1 MSIGQ
6 IKDLVLNKNNDKINW
21 NIEEIGNRLKL
32 TPIEQIHQTK
42 QIPIA
47 GTCYYTDNVWNYN
60 LFNTE
65 NKPFED
71 YIINFN
77 SIVPKYIEYVKLFA
91 LRQLVIRGNRVV
103 TVRDKV
109 EILKEFTTF
118 LEKRNIIYME
128 SITVALIKEYF
139 DNMNITEK
147 RVSKKKNIIKDFLK
161 VISMNA
167 SVNYKDIY
175 KYLSVINK
183 QKEKQEIEKGKHKLI
198 PYKNI
203 SNKASVFDNIVS
215 LAIKDLLNDNLSI
228 KRRTTA
234 CMIVILAETGMRIGE
249 FRILQSDKLKKIER
263 PSLPNLDK
271 SIESSKTESYILE
284 FYTYKTT
291 ISDGNWT
298 YTFMTPNAVLA
309 YETLKDIMSVR
320 RKKSNSNYLI
330 LNQFN
335 NLYNNSSSLWNLN
348 KEFYFNHKEELNIGS
363 MSSEIRNKFS
373 IWTITKNDFKRSNG
387 LFTPEGKK
395 IYYIT
400 PHQYRV
406 TCATILYCREH
417 KKLEWIRRHMNHLST
432 EMTEHYIREEAK
444 RQQKVGIAKALISRS
459 NSDGTQ
465 LETDIN
471 KISDPDIKNEL
482 KNEKFKKAYNDINKF
497 LKLVSSNPKKL
508 NIKRNINEIID
519 LLYEYELPMT
529 DVDVGYCMLDTLEV
543 MCETQNRLTM
553 LEDFNIQIPTL
564 DSLYLSYKRFQDKIK
579 IIEYNSKLYKI
590 NDNYIESYQRE
601 LNSMSLLINKRLLP
615 ELKILEEEIKKRDN
629 EDIITKY
636 SNLSLILNNFNDIK
650 KEVLEW
656 NQKIENLMSV

>member
-1 MSIGQ
+1 
-6 IKDLVLNKNNDKINW
+6 
-21 NIEEIGNRLKL
+21 
-32 TPIEQIHQTK
+32 
-42 QIPIA
+42 
-47 GTCYYTDNVWNYN
+47 
-60 LFNTE
+60 
-65 NKPFED
+65 
-71 YIINFN
+71 
-77 SIVPKYIEYVKLFA
+77 
-91 LRQLVIRGNRVV
+91 
-103 TVRDKV
+103 
-109 EILKEFTTF
+109 
-118 LEKRNIIYME
+118 
-128 SITVALIKEYF
+128 
-139 DNMNITEK
+139 
-147 RVSKKKNIIKDFLK
+147 
-161 VISMNA
+161 
-167 SVNYKDIY
+167 
-175 KYLSVINK
+175 
-183 QKEKQEIEKGKHKLI
+183 
-198 PYKNI
+198 
-203 SNKASVFDNIVS
+203 
-215 LAIKDLLNDNLSI
+215 
-228 KRRTTA
+228 
-234 CMIVILAETGMRIGE
+234 
-249 FRILQSDKLKKIER
+249 
-263 PSLPNLDK
+263 
-271 SIESSKTESYILE
+271 
-284 FYTYKTT
+284 
-291 ISDGNWT
+291 
-298 YTFMTPNAVLA
+298 
-309 YETLKDIMSVR
+309 
-320 RKKSNSNYLI
+320 
-330 LNQFN
+330 
-335 NLYNNSSSLWNLN
+335 
-348 KEFYFNHKEELNIGS
+348 
-363 MSSEIRNKFS
+363 
-373 IWTITKNDFKRSNG
+373 
-387 LFTPEGKK
+387 
-395 IYYIT
+395 
-400 PHQYRV
+400 
-406 TCATILYCREH
+406 
-417 KKLEWIRRHMNHLST
+417 MNHLST